1 MSEHKTIQDKTMNA
15 VERVVNHAIK
25 DGAVNAYLC
34 TLQLPRQFSN
44 NQHQANDIYKKI
56 ISDFGKNI
64 YRKTGETPRYVTVKT
79 ENKENPEYAF
89 CLLTRHDA
97 SLDNPEDYAEKGRE
111 IANSKVGQAGWG
123 NGRLDLM
130 ELLNDAPRFKIA
142 SNPIQIS
149 DEKKADAIERIKSHL
164 NEKGK
169 AESTQLHQRCLF
181 VSKVKI

>member
-25 DGAVNAYLC
+25 DGVVNAYLC
-34 TLQLPRQFSN
+34 TLQLPKQFSN

-56 ISDFGKNI
+56 ISDFGKNV

-89 CLLTRHDA
+89 CLLTRNDA

-130 ELLNDAPRFKIA
+130 ELLSDAPRFKIA
-142 SNPIQIS
+142 SQPIPIS
-149 DEKKADAIERIKSHL
+149 PENRGAVIDQLQDHL
-164 NEKGK
+164 QGQSK
-169 AESTQLHQRCLF
+169 ESQSHQRTLF
-181 VSKVKI
+181 VSKCP